1 MIFLTSNLPAM
12 PFRTDLPINYRDE
25 KSSGKR
31 KRELIRSL
39 AGSKGPH
46 APSHIRV
53 FSHVSARPPHWPCH
67 LLPPLPQETPSGPQL
82 TPCLSLLLSLGCPS
96 QAPACCPWAWRG
108 CPGLGEG
115 RELGTSRTWA
125 VGPAGRR
132 WKARDWQP
140 GFYSQPALGSPFS
153 WEAGHRGRA
162 GRGHGPSGVCFASS
176 RLVLARASPACGRL
190 TGESGASA
198 PAWASGWGCQPQEAV
213 LPGPRGGAPDGE
225 QEERSPRCPR
235 PSPCWPQGAEVVSH
249 CPLLPLQPDPD
260 V

>member
-1 MIFLTSNLPAM
+1 M

-39 AGSKGPH
+39 AGSNGPH
-46 APSHIRV
+46 APSHISV
-53 FSHVSARPPHWPCH
+53 CSHVSARPPHWPCH
-67 LLPPLPQETPSGPQL
+67 LLPPLPQGTPSGPQL

-96 QAPACCPWAWRG
+96 QAPDCCPWAWRG

-132 WKARDWQP
+132 WKAGDWQP

-162 GRGHGPSGVCFASS
+162 GGGMAPLESVCIKRSGPGSGITCMWGAD
-176 RLVLARASPACGRL
+176 RRER
-190 TGESGASA
+190 GASA

-213 LPGPRGGAPDGE
+213 LPGTRGGAPGGE
-225 QEERSPRCPR
+225 QEERSPRCPC
-235 PSPCWPQGAEVVSH
+235 PSPSWPQGAEVVSH

>member
-1 MIFLTSNLPAM
+1 MHNCDTAPRHQCANLHFPEV
-12 PFRTDLPINYRDE
+12 TLPIRLFDISFSKQGME
-25 KSSGKR
+25 V
-31 KRELIRSL
+31 SL
-39 AGSKGPH
+39 FKWK
-46 APSHIRV
+46 I
-53 FSHVSARPPHWPCH
+53 
-67 LLPPLPQETPSGPQL
+67 
-82 TPCLSLLLSLGCPS
+82 
-96 QAPACCPWAWRG
+96 
-108 CPGLGEG
+108 PGLGEG
-115 RELGTSRTWA
+115 RELGTSHTWA
-125 VGPAGRR
+125 VWPAGRR
-132 WKARDWQP
+132 WKAGDWQP